1 MGTNNKDNKS
11 NLDYQFNRIIGETLK
26 EHRIKKG
33 FSLEGVC
40 KKMKYRTTRQ
50 TINKAERNLSR
61 VKLPMFLSI
70 CSALGEKPSDVLE
83 EISLK
88 YLKYVE
94 LNKDN
99 YNNNLQ

>member
-26 EHRIKKG
+26 ERRLKKG
-33 FSLEGVC
+33 YSLEDVC
-40 KKMKYRTTRQ
+40 RKMKYRTTRQ
-50 TINKAERNLSR
+50 TINKVERNLSR
-61 VKLPMFLSI
+61 VKLQMFLSI
-70 CSALGEKPSDVLE
+70 CEALGENPAEVWE
-83 EISLK
+83 VISLK

-99 YNNNLQ
+99 LQL